1 MLSFK
6 QWKEQFYWK
15 SRKVNKMLTLLG
27 GLLGLAVATAILYSF
42 AVSNEV
48 HPHLII
54 FALLPWL
61 GIIWFSIFDKG
72 ETNNSSETYWNI
84 GKEERKS
91 KFDKPMPSLDG
102 FGFVVGLVF
111 SYFSI
116 YLSEVLALAYTQQ
129 QTDSKADLF
138 SLFIDIF
145 VNLLKVDRANYYV
158 WYYWIGLTIVL
169 FIALGGTAFV
179 TYIYSKTHLTPGRKL
194 TDTEKAKLA
203 YGAVLFTRN
212 GLSYEYLL
220 GYLPTGRI
228 SVKDAKE
235 MLAADW
241 DIHNKQDVLQTVT
254 DLLAD
259 NFINGLDQLLKDICS
274 GEANID
280 DQAVYYDIVN
290 NLIAHYQYT
299 DVDLGKIQTLK
310 AWNYDRLVNLLRYA
324 YVAKYISE
332 QEMWTAI
339 DQAIVGAKRHYHN
352 WRQYFAAVLL
362 GRSLGWGGD
371 FESNRIV
378 AMKLLNN
385 PNSIYKQYPF

>member
-27 GLLGLAVATAILYSF
+27 GLLGLAAATVILYFF
-42 AVSNEV
+42 AISNEV
-48 HPHLII
+48 YPHLII

-72 ETNNSSETYWNI
+72 ETNNSSETYWNV

-116 YLSEVLALAYTQQ
+116 YLSEVLALAHAQQ
-129 QTDSKADLF
+129 QTDSKADLLP
-138 SLFIDIF
+138 LFVDSF

-169 FIALGGTAFV
+169 FIALGGTALV
-179 TYIYSKTHLTPGRKL
+179 TYIYSKTHLIPGRKL

-212 GLSYEYLL
+212 GLSYDYLL

-235 MLAADW
+235 MLAVDW
-241 DIHNKQDVLQTVT
+241 DIHNKQNVLQTVT

-259 NFINGLDQLLKDICS
+259 NFINGLDQLLKDIRS

-280 DQAVYYDIVN
+280 DQAVYDDIVH

-299 DVDLGKIQTLK
+299 DVELGKIQTLK

-324 YVAKYISE
+324 YVAEYISE

-385 PNSIYKQYPF
+385 PNSIYKQYTF

>member
-1 MLSFK
+1 
-6 QWKEQFYWK
+6 
-15 SRKVNKMLTLLG
+15 
-27 GLLGLAVATAILYSF
+27 
-42 AVSNEV
+42 
-48 HPHLII
+48 
-54 FALLPWL
+54 
-61 GIIWFSIFDKG
+61 
-72 ETNNSSETYWNI
+72 
-84 GKEERKS
+84 
-91 KFDKPMPSLDG
+91 MPSLDG

-158 WYYWIGLTIVL
+158 RYYWIGLTIVL
-169 FIALGGTAFV
+169 FIALGGTALV

-235 MLAADW
+235 MLAVDW

-259 NFINGLDQLLKDICS
+259 NFINGLDQLLKDIRS

-280 DQAVYYDIVN
+280 D
-290 NLIAHYQYT
+290 
-299 DVDLGKIQTLK
+299 
-310 AWNYDRLVNLLRYA
+310 
-324 YVAKYISE
+324 
-332 QEMWTAI
+332 
-339 DQAIVGAKRHYHN
+339 
-352 WRQYFAAVLL
+352 
-362 GRSLGWGGD
+362 
-371 FESNRIV
+371 
-378 AMKLLNN
+378 
-385 PNSIYKQYPF
+385 

>member
-27 GLLGLAVATAILYSF
+27 GLLGLAAATAILYSF

-72 ETNNSSETYWNI
+72 ETNNSSETYWNV

-116 YLSEVLALAYTQQ
+116 YLSEVLALAHAQQ

-169 FIALGGTAFV
+169 FIALGGTALV
-179 TYIYSKTHLTPGRKL
+179 TYIYSKTHLTAGRKL

-203 YGAVLFTRN
+203 YGTVLFTRN

-235 MLAADW
+235 MLAVDW
-241 DIHNKQDVLQTVT
+241 DIYNKQDVLQTVT

-259 NFINGLDQLLKDICS
+259 NFINGLDQLLKDIRS
-274 GEANID
+274 GEANIG
-280 DQAVYYDIVN
+280 DQAVYDDIVN

-299 DVDLGKIQTLK
+299 DVELGKIQTLK

>member
-27 GLLGLAVATAILYSF
+27 GLLGLAAATAILYSF

-72 ETNNSSETYWNI
+72 EANNSSETYWNV

-138 SLFIDIF
+138 SLFIDSF

-158 WYYWIGLTIVL
+158 WYYGIGLTIVL
-169 FIALGGTAFV
+169 FIALGGTALV

-212 GLSYEYLL
+212 GLSYDYLL

-228 SVKDAKE
+228 SVKDAKQ
-235 MLAADW
+235 MLAVDW
-241 DIHNKQDVLQTVT
+241 DIYNKQDVLQTVT

-259 NFINGLDQLLKDICS
+259 NFINGLDQLLKDIRS

-280 DQAVYYDIVN
+280 DQAVYDDIVN

>member
-27 GLLGLAVATAILYSF
+27 GLLGLAAATVILYFF
-42 AVSNEV
+42 AISNEV
-48 HPHLII
+48 YPHLII

-72 ETNNSSETYWNI
+72 ETNNSSETYWNV

-116 YLSEVLALAYTQQ
+116 YLSEVLALAHAQQ
-129 QTDSKADLF
+129 QTDSKADLLP
-138 SLFIDIF
+138 LFIDSF

-169 FIALGGTAFV
+169 FIALGGTALV
-179 TYIYSKTHLTPGRKL
+179 TYIYSKTHLIPGRKL

-212 GLSYEYLL
+212 GLSYDYLL

-235 MLAADW
+235 MLAVDW
-241 DIHNKQDVLQTVT
+241 DIHNKQNVLQTVT

-259 NFINGLDQLLKDICS
+259 NFINGLDQLLKDIRS

-280 DQAVYYDIVN
+280 DQAVYDDIVH

-299 DVDLGKIQTLK
+299 DVELGKIQTLK

-324 YVAKYISE
+324 YVAEYISE

>member
-27 GLLGLAVATAILYSF
+27 GLLGLAAATVILYFF
-42 AVSNEV
+42 AISNEV
-48 HPHLII
+48 YPHLII

-72 ETNNSSETYWNI
+72 ETNNSSETYWNV

-116 YLSEVLALAYTQQ
+116 YLSEVLALAHAQQ
-129 QTDSKADLF
+129 QTDSKADLLP
-138 SLFIDIF
+138 LFVDSF

-169 FIALGGTAFV
+169 FIALGGTALV
-179 TYIYSKTHLTPGRKL
+179 TYIYSKTHLIPGRKL

-212 GLSYEYLL
+212 GLSYDYLL

-235 MLAADW
+235 MLAVDW
-241 DIHNKQDVLQTVT
+241 DIHNKQNVLQTVT

-259 NFINGLDQLLKDICS
+259 NFINGLDQLLKDIRS

-280 DQAVYYDIVN
+280 DQAVYDDIVH

-299 DVDLGKIQTLK
+299 DVELGKIQTLK

-324 YVAKYISE
+324 YVAEYISE

>member
-27 GLLGLAVATAILYSF
+27 GLLGLAAATAILYFF

-72 ETNNSSETYWNI
+72 ETNNSSETYWNV

-116 YLSEVLALAYTQQ
+116 YLSEVLALAYAQQ

-169 FIALGGTAFV
+169 FIALGGTALV

-194 TDTEKAKLA
+194 TDTGKAKLA

-220 GYLPTGRI
+220 GYLPGRQFHQRVRFR
-228 SVKDAKE
+228 S
-235 MLAADW
+235 
-241 DIHNKQDVLQTVT
+241 
-254 DLLAD
+254 
-259 NFINGLDQLLKDICS
+259 
-274 GEANID
+274 
-280 DQAVYYDIVN
+280 IVEG
-290 NLIAHYQYT
+290 YSF
-299 DVDLGKIQTLK
+299 
-310 AWNYDRLVNLLRYA
+310 W
-324 YVAKYISE
+324 
-332 QEMWTAI
+332 
-339 DQAIVGAKRHYHN
+339 
-352 WRQYFAAVLL
+352 
-362 GRSLGWGGD
+362 
-371 FESNRIV
+371 
-378 AMKLLNN
+378 
-385 PNSIYKQYPF
+385 

>member
-27 GLLGLAVATAILYSF
+27 GLLGLAAATAILYFF
-42 AVSNEV
+42 AISNEV

-72 ETNNSSETYWNI
+72 ETNNSSETYWNV

-102 FGFVVGLVF
+102 FGFVIGLVF

-116 YLSEVLALAYTQQ
+116 YLSEVLALAYAQQ

-235 MLAADW
+235 MLAVDW

-259 NFINGLDQLLKDICS
+259 NFINGLDQLLKDIRS

-280 DQAVYYDIVN
+280 DQAVYDDIVN

-332 QEMWTAI
+332 QEMWTAT